1 MQKQKIALATSMSG
15 LISSKSFISI
25 SFVVVMMSAL
35 YQILINTE
43 DQLSTFIAVLPA
55 STVMIMAWFTAVR
68 RIFNKSE
75 HV

>member
-1 MQKQKIALATSMSG
+1 ML

-25 SFVVVMMSAL
+25 SFNVVMMSAL

-55 STVMIMAWFTAVR
+55 STVMTMAWFTAVR